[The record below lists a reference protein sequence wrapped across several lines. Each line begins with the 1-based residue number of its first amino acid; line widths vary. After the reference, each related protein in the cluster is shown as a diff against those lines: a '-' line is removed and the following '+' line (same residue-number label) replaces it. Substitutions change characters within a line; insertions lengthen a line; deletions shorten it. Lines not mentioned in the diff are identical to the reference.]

1 MCIILGVLKVIFSGV
16 NFNVMFLDEL
26 FSNMDSELRTV
37 VCNMLKS
44 ELKEN
49 QTIFIISHQEI
60 YDTNFKGSINARLL
74 FENNI
79 EKSVYSIKKSLSE

>member
-1 MCIILGVLKVIFSGV
+1 
-16 NFNVMFLDEL
+16 
-26 FSNMDSELRTV
+26 
-37 VCNMLKS
+37 MLKS